1 MQTANPEFIGVI
13 KQLQSWHESQV
24 AQLKLITENRTA
36 ELKLGDLTVAAD
48 SDIAKGIRFGV
59 LIALDRLGKLP
70 FSVTPCE
77 IEEEVEEY
85 DDQALMHEVI
95 AEQEAIATQQLAL
108 ERGTLLAETE
118 RKQQLQA
125 QVDAQLALTGGLYM
139 LLAACNRIDESA
151 GTFEAADGLTMG
163 VSIDDWNEFTGALTL
178 VRKTFAAH
186 HKDALA

>member
-36 ELKLGDLTVAAD
+36 ELKLGDLTVAAE

-85 DDQALMHEVI
+85 DDQ
-95 AEQEAIATQQLAL
+95 
-108 ERGTLLAETE
+108 
-118 RKQQLQA
+118 
-125 QVDAQLALTGGLYM
+125 D
-139 LLAACNRIDESA
+139 
-151 GTFEAADGLTMG
+151 
-163 VSIDDWNEFTGALTL
+163 
-178 VRKTFAAH
+178 
-186 HKDALA
+186 